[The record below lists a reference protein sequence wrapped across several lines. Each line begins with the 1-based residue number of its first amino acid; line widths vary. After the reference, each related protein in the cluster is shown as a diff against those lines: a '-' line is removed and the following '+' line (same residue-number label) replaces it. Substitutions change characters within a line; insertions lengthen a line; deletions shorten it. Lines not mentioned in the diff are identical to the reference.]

1 MEKRYKRRST
11 QRNLDLGREISIH
24 RDVFNHI
31 EKTMA
36 SMGVAVPKL
45 LEATAR
51 YIMEQVDT
59 SCPLTSEDVWDT
71 FTPSKKKEIEWR
83 IRIFIKSC
91 AAMGIF
97 LRDVEAYYNAKED
110 KVIFLD
116 FGQAYRAD
124 PSLEFKLESG
134 ALLPPSIMARLRD
147 VANYVSE

>member
-1 MEKRYKRRST
+1 MEKRYKRRSN
-11 QRNLDLGREISIH
+11 QKNLDLGREISIH
-24 RDVFNHI
+24 REVANHI

-36 SMGVAVPKL
+36 SMGVGVPKL

-71 FTPSKKKEIEWR
+71 FSPSKQKEIEWR
-83 IRIFIKSC
+83 VRIFIKSC

-116 FGQAYRAD
+116 FGQAYKAE
-124 PSLEFKLESG
+124 PSLQFKIESG
-134 ALLPPSIMARLRD
+134 ALLPASIMERLRD
-147 VANYVSE
+147 VKAHTDE